1 LHASPSGDGIIAGL
15 QVLACMVQE
24 QKKLSVLAAGVQK
37 LPQLMIN
44 VPLKER
50 VDIDANGAIQD
61 AVAQTELELGE
72 NGRVL
77 LRPSG
82 TEPLVRVMVEGKDT
96 VQVKDAC
103 ESLAAAVRDILG

>member
-1 LHASPSGDGIIAGL
+1 
-15 QVLACMVQE
+15 MVQE
-24 QKKLSVLAAGVQK
+24 RKKLSVLAAGVQK

-50 VDIDANGAIQD
+50 IDIDANGAIQD
-61 AVAQTELELGE
+61 AVAQTEAILGE
-72 NGRVL
+72 NGRIL
-77 LRPSG
+77 LRSSG

-96 VQVKDAC
+96 AQVKDTC